1 MKTEVLFMA
10 EFKIKKDETLNKTI
24 RMKNSL
30 ISRITAVANE
40 NDISFNAL
48 VVQMC
53 EFALLHLPGRE
64 KGGGEENK
72 NSG

>member
-1 MKTEVLFMA
+1 MA
-10 EFKIKKDETLNKTI
+10 EFKIKGIKDESLNKTI
-24 RMKNSL
+24 RMKSSL
-30 ISRITAVANE
+30 IEEITALAYAH
-40 NDISFNAL
+40 DISFNAL

-64 KGGGEENK
+64 KADVKEDKN

>member
-1 MKTEVLFMA
+1 MT
-10 EFKIKKDETLNKTI
+10 EFKIRGSRDESLNKTI
-24 RMKNSL
+24 RMKSSL
-30 ISRITAVANE
+30 IEEITALADE
-40 NDISFNAL
+40 HGISFNAL

-64 KGGGEENK
+64 NAGQEEDK

>member
-1 MKTEVLFMA
+1 MT
-10 EFKIKKDETLNKTI
+10 EFKIKRNDDESLTKTI
-24 RMKNSL
+24 RMKSSL
-30 ISRITAVANE
+30 IDKINALANE

-64 KGGGEENK
+64 KAGQQEDK

>member
-1 MKTEVLFMA
+1 MAVFM
-10 EFKIKKDETLNKTI
+10 IKKNEDESLNKTI
-24 RMKNSL
+24 RMKSSL
-30 ISRITAVANE
+30 IEEINVLAGE
-40 NDISFNAL
+40 HDISFNAL

-64 KGGGEENK
+64 KADVKEDKN

>member
-1 MKTEVLFMA
+1 MA
-10 EFKIKKDETLNKTI
+10 EFRIKGSRDESLNKTI
-24 RMKNSL
+24 RIKNSL
-30 ISRITAVANE
+30 IEEITALVNE
-40 NDISFNAL
+40 HGISFNAL

-64 KGGGEENK
+64 KANQEENK